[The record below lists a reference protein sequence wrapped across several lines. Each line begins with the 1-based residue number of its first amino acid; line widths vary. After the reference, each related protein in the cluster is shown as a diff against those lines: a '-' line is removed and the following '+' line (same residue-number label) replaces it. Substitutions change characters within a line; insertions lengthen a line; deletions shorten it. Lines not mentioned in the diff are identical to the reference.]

1 MTLSPRE
8 YQLLKSA
15 MSDKLRKLHSD
26 TRKELARQEY
36 SFNFKNKPLEK
47 SRDNLA
53 FRVQGVEDHLS
64 AWKKLTTIIVIQE
77 TEPVNPWEWC
87 SQPVNPWGMVTEI
100 PEEDRDLDVLIF
112 GRSLIEEYAK
122 RGDN

>member
-8 YQLLKSA
+8 YETLKSA
-15 MSDKLRKLHSD
+15 MSDKLRKLHSE
-26 TRKELARQEY
+26 TRAELERIEY
-36 SFNFKNKPLEK
+36 SFNFKNKPLEG

-53 FRVQGVEDHLS
+53 FRVQRVAEHLS
-64 AWKKLTTIIVIQE
+64 AWGKLTAIIVIQE

-100 PEEDRDLDVLIF
+100 PEEERDLDVLIF
-112 GRSLIEEYAK
+112 GRSLIEEYAA
-122 RGDN
+122 RGE

>member
-1 MTLSPRE
+1 MTLTPRE

-15 MSDKLRKLHSD
+15 MSDKLRKLHSE

-36 SFNFKNKPLEK
+36 RFNFKNKPLEG
-47 SRDNLA
+47 SRDKLA

-64 AWKKLTTIIVIQE
+64 AWKKLTAIIVIQE
-77 TEPVNPWEWC
+77 TE
-87 SQPVNPWGMVTEI
+87 PVNPWGMVTEI
-100 PEEDRDLDVLIF
+100 PEEDRDLDVLLYE
-112 GRSLIEEYAK
+112 RSLIEEYAK

>member
-15 MSDKLRKLHSD
+15 MSDKLSKLDSA

-36 SFNFKNKPLEK
+36 SFNFKNKPLK
-47 SRDNLA
+47 GSRDNLA

-77 TEPVNPWEWC
+77 PCDVFNGSIVRQT
-87 SQPVNPWGMVTEI
+87 I

-112 GRSLIEEYAK
+112 GRSLIEEYTK
-122 RGDN
+122 RGGN